1 MLAAI
6 LIAALLLIPNPA
18 FGANYQPRLTKPAVP
33 HQAVSNRPG
42 AISQEQ
48 AIIIRAKCCAYA
60 LKYKTK
66 PAYVMATAH
75 IESRKDSREFRVGR
89 VGRYWL
95 PMGIHYG
102 FLKER
107 GWPVDTLDGN
117 IEAGARALSGIQDE
131 DALKRR
137 LKKYN
142 CEFNSGY
149 WHEICK
155 AIKKYEKGVSL

>member
-1 MLAAI
+1 LLAAFS
-6 LIAALLLIPNPA
+6 IAALLLTSNPA
-18 FGANYQPRLTKPAVP
+18 FGAIYQPRLTKPAVS

-66 PAYVMATAH
+66 PAYVMSVAH
-75 IESRKDSREFRVGR
+75 IESRKGSREFRVGR
-89 VGRYWL
+89 VRCYWL
-95 PMGIHYG
+95 PMGIHNG

-142 CEFNSGY
+142 CEFNGAY
-149 WHEICK
+149 WHEICQ
-155 AIKKYEKGVSL
+155 AIIKYKKGVSL

>member
-1 MLAAI
+1 
-6 LIAALLLIPNPA
+6 
-18 FGANYQPRLTKPAVP
+18 
-33 HQAVSNRPG
+33 
-42 AISQEQ
+42 
-48 AIIIRAKCCAYA
+48 
-60 LKYKTK
+60 
-66 PAYVMATAH
+66 
-75 IESRKDSREFRVGR
+75 
-89 VGRYWL
+89 
-95 PMGIHYG
+95 MGIHYG